1 MKTKKRII
9 PCLDVDQGRVVKGK
23 KFKDIQDVADPLALA
38 KKYSQA
44 GADELVFYDIT
55 ATTENRSLFLDLIAT
70 IVKQI
75 DIPLTVGGGI
85 RTIEDIEKVLA
96 VGVDKVSINS
106 AAIKNPLIIQ
116 QAAEQF
122 GSERIVLSIDV
133 KKVGDQRW
141 SVYQRG
147 GQLDTG
153 IDAIR
158 WAAQGERL
166 GAGEI
171 VVNSI
176 DQDGGKDGYQLDLTR
191 AIAETVSIPV
201 IASGGAGKKEHFL
214 AALTKGKATGAL
226 AASVFHYGEID
237 LYELKQYLQEQLVLT
252 GDGEQ

>member
-1 MKTKKRII
+1 MKTDKRII

-23 KFKDIQDVADPLALA
+23 KFKNIQDIADPLELA
-38 KKYSQA
+38 KKYSDA

-55 ATTENRSLFLDLIAT
+55 ATTENRGLFLDLIAS
-70 IVKQI
+70 IVKQS

-85 RTIEDIEKVLA
+85 RTVENIEKVLA
-96 VGVDKVSINS
+96 LGVDKVSINS

-122 GSERIVLSIDV
+122 GSERIVLSMDV
-133 KKVGDQRW
+133 KQVGDQAW
-141 SVYQRG
+141 SIYQRG
-147 GQLDTG
+147 GQQDTG
-153 IDAIR
+153 LDAIK
-158 WAAQGERL
+158 WAIQGERL

-176 DQDGGKDGYQLDLTR
+176 DQDGVKDGYQLDLTR
-191 AIAETVSIPV
+191 TIAETVDIPV

-214 AALTKGKATGAL
+214 AAFTEGKASGAL

-237 LYELKQYLQEQLVLT
+237 LVELKQYLEKKLDLI
-252 GDGEQ
+252 GDGE